1 MLNCGRRFGKDIIQR
16 NYAADGLLVG
26 EPVAWYEPEYKSL
39 QDNWNYFVDALY
51 PITVDKS
58 EQERK
63 LVLSTGG
70 YIEFW
75 SLQDKDASRGRHYKR
90 VIVNEAAKV
99 PHLEYSWNAVIRL
112 TLMDLLGGAMFGS
125 TPRGLNYFWQLYRK
139 GEDPQETEW
148 SSFKKTTYDN
158 PFIAT
163 SEIESVKREDPEIIF
178 RQEVLAEFIDDSGGV
193 FRRVQEAAHVTQLDK
208 PLPRHQYLAG
218 VDVASAVDYTVV
230 TVLDAASK
238 EVVYIDRFNRVD
250 YNVLI
255 DRLTAVYKRFK
266 LDAMKIESNSIGQPV
281 IDQIRSRGLNIIPF
295 MTTSATKQTIIQ
307 NLQAAFE
314 HGEIG
319 IPDNQVLIGELLSFE
334 ARRNASG
341 SFSYS
346 APEGMHDD
354 TVMSLAI
361 AWDMVH
367 NRGVILFGA

>member
-1 MLNCGRRFGKDIIQR
+1 
-16 NYAADGLLVG
+16 
-26 EPVAWYEPEYKSL
+26 
-39 QDNWNYFVDALY
+39 
-51 PITVDKS
+51 
-58 EQERK
+58 
-63 LVLSTGG
+63 
-70 YIEFW
+70 
-75 SLQDKDASRGRHYKR
+75 

-218 VDVASAVDYTVV
+218 VDIASAVDYTVV

-354 TVMSLAI
+354 MVMSLAI

-367 NRGVILFGA
+367 SRGVILFGA

>member
-1 MLNCGRRFGKDIIQR
+1 VLNCGRRFGKDIIQR

-354 TVMSLAI
+354 MVMSLAI

-367 NRGVILFGA
+367 SRGVILFGA